1 MDRGGSHDPAAS
13 RAVSVN
19 PGELAA
25 LAAIAFCGSVVFGI
39 TGFGAALV
47 TIPLATHLV
56 PLPFALALYVLMD
69 LANAFRIGFENP
81 AHAVRREWTRL
92 VPTILLG
99 TVAGVTLLVNL
110 PRAAATLALGVFVLL
125 FSLYSLASRPDARR
139 ILPAGWAWVAGFAG
153 GITSTVFGAGGPPY
167 AMYLSHRGLTKEQ
180 YRATMGFATL
190 TSISLRTVAF
200 LAIGI
205 LLDLKVWLYAAAVIP
220 AGLAGL
226 WAAGH
231 LFRRISREA
240 LMRAVS
246 LMLLAS
252 GVSLILRALA

>member
-1 MDRGGSHDPAAS
+1 MSIDA
-13 RAVSVN
+13 
-19 PGELAA
+19 GELAA

-39 TGFGAALV
+39 TGFGAALITV
-47 TIPLATHLV
+47 PFATHFV
-56 PLPFALALYVLMD
+56 SLPFALALFVLMD
-69 LANAFRIGFENP
+69 LVNAFRIGFENP
-81 AHAVRREWTRL
+81 LHAVRREWTRL

-110 PRAAATLALGVFVLL
+110 PRAAATLALGAFVLL
-125 FSLYSLASRPDARR
+125 FALYSLLRR
-139 ILPAGWAWVAGFAG
+139 ADEQRVVSAAWAWVAGFAG
-153 GITSTVFGAGGPPY
+153 GITSTIFGAGGPPY
-167 AMYLSHRGLTKEQ
+167 AMYLSQRGLTKEQ

-190 TSISLRTVAF
+190 TSISLRTIAF

-205 LLDLKVWLYAAAVIP
+205 LLDLNVWLCAAAVVP

-231 LFRRISREA
+231 LFRRISRDT
-240 LMRAVS
+240 LMRAVA

-252 GVSLILRALA
+252 GVSLILRALASF

>member
-1 MDRGGSHDPAAS
+1 MGIEP
-13 RAVSVN
+13 V
-19 PGELAA
+19 ELAV
-25 LAAIAFCGSVVFGI
+25 LVAAAFAGSVVFGI

-47 TIPLATHLV
+47 TVPIATHFV

-81 AHAVRREWTRL
+81 KNAVKSEWTRMI
-92 VPTILLG
+92 PAILLG
-99 TVAGVTLLVNL
+99 TIAGVTLLVNL
-110 PRAAATLALGVFVLL
+110 PRGAATLALGIFIFL
-125 FSLYSLASRPDARR
+125 FSLYSLFIRADSHIVSTR
-139 ILPAGWAWVAGFAG
+139 WAYLAGFAG
-153 GITSTVFGAGGPPY
+153 GITSTLFGAGGPPY
-167 AMYLSHRGLTKEQ
+167 AMYLSHRGLAKEQ

-190 TSISLRTVAF
+190 TSISLRTAAF
-200 LAIGI
+200 FLTGI
-205 LLDLKVWLYAAAVIP
+205 LLDPKVWIYAAAIVP

-240 LMRAVS
+240 LLRAVA

-252 GVSLILRALA
+252 GASLVLRALV